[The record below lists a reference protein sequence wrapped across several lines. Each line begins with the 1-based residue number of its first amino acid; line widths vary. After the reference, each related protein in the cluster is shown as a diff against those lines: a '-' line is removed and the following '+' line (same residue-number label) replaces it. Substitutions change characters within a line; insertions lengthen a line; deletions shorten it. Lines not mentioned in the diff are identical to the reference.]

1 MRRLCRQELLG
12 LLRRKRH
19 RRILHSAKWRF
30 LPPPGWSGRPGC
42 RPPSPSRNPGAI
54 PRHRSFYPRQGGPFF
69 LCHQGACRRPS
80 LRLAK
85 EHRIPTSHSTAAP
98 VSRKNPSLEPLPP
111 KDLRARLSPL
121 LFCGPPRCAR
131 WKGPPPN
138 RTHQAHPKPRPR
150 THWPQARFPALRRS
164 QRPRR
169 LTWQGGRNFPPRPRR
184 NPRDQRLRLS
194 PPVV

>member
-19 RRILHSAKWRF
+19 RRILHSAKWRS

-42 RPPSPSRNPGAI
+42 RPPSPSRNPA
-54 PRHRSFYPRQGGPFF
+54 RFRATDRFTHAKAARFSSATKA
-69 LCHQGACRRPS
+69 HAAARPS
-80 LRLAK
+80 VWPRNIESPRATPRRRRSAAK
-85 EHRIPTSHSTAAP
+85 TRAWQ
-98 VSRKNPSLEPLPP
+98 PLPP

-121 LFCGPPRCAR
+121 LFCGPLALRQVEGTA
-131 WKGPPPN
+131 
-138 RTHQAHPKPRPR
+138 AKPDPSG
-150 THWPQARFPALRRS
+150 TSETSPANAWPQARFPALRRS